1 MKYLNKKF
9 IRDIMQQWK
18 QFVSVLIM
26 ALISVSIYCG
36 MSSVWTGMDESYTD
50 YKEKTNLAD
59 AYIDGV
65 NISDEDIS
73 NIKKLPY
80 VNQAEGSMFV
90 KFNTKIDNED
100 SELYINSFTSSTKKL
115 MNPLLRSGHPL
126 KDDEEGIWI
135 DEDYAKIHNLKEGD
149 KIVLEFKGIKK
160 KVKILGTVLDAE
172 NIYFITSYAET
183 VPDHKRH
190 GYAYISEKYINK
202 ILGIVSYNQVRL
214 DLLEKPV
221 SKSKLEKD
229 IKRIMGDSFSS
240 VVMKE
245 NKISITQVDEEI
257 NQVHKMAMLFSIVFI
272 LLSILSIYTTMSR
285 LISNQ
290 MVQIGTLKSLGFYD
304 RQIYFH
310 YGAYGFLVAIIG
322 SLVGVIFGYTV
333 VANLVMNIKKA
344 TLTLPVWKK
353 SFGIDS
359 MILIV
364 LILTVC
370 TLAAII
376 TTRKVVKNNPSFT
389 IKGMLDKKS
398 SGPGIYKKSRLS
410 YDWLWT
416 LRSIRI
422 HPIRTF
428 MSITAIVGSIVLMV
442 AGLGVWDSLYSSY
455 QDVYNNEFCYKY
467 VGQVYGESYNNLSRK
482 FNSFDVQFAQSEMAD
497 FSFHGI
503 EKSGSLL
510 VLDSGD
516 KIRIFDAK
524 SKKKIRIEK
533 DEVAIASQL
542 AEQLDVKVGD
552 KIAYKTNS
560 SLNEYRVTIT
570 AIVDAKIPQG
580 IFIYKDKVKNFEPN
594 TIYIGDS
601 EAYEQAKKEESISN
615 IISIKKQQ
623 DNMKEMMDSVR
634 SIMYI
639 LIVAAFVLSVV
650 ILYNLGILSYLERY
664 REYATMKV
672 IGFKH
677 SEIMGMVFKESVL
690 NLLTGFVIGIP
701 LSKQFLKLYIRV
713 VSMDSM
719 EWTPII
725 TKDHFLIV
733 IFCVIGFSV
742 LVNLV
747 VSMRIRKIDMVE
759 ALKSIE

>member
-59 AYIDGV
+59 AYINGV

-135 DEDYAKIHNLKEGD
+135 DEDYAKMHNLKESD

-214 DLLEKPV
+214 DLLEKSV

-240 VVMKE
+240 VVIKE
-245 NKISITQVDEEI
+245 DN
-257 NQVHKMAMLFSIVFI
+257 KMAMLFSIVFI

-364 LILTVC
+364 LIVTVC
-370 TLAAII
+370 TLATII
-376 TTRKVVKNNPSFT
+376 TTRKVIKNNPSFT

-467 VGQVYGESYNNLSRK
+467 IGQVYGESYNNLSRK
-482 FNSFDVQFAQSEMAD
+482 FNSFDVQFAQSETAD

-552 KIAYKTNS
+552 KIAYKTKS
-560 SLNEYRVTIT
+560 SLNEHRVTVT
-570 AIVDAKIPQG
+570 AILDAKRPQG

-623 DNMKEMMDSVR
+623 DNMKEMMDSVH